1 MPAGKP
7 DERLENLRRVGRVGG
22 KRDLDAG
29 ASPMHFFGKEVRLAR
44 EAAGLTQA
52 ELGATVPCDGSTVS
66 KVEAGD
72 LAPTERFAVACDEA
86 FPHMAG
92 WFLRFYQDARK
103 WGDGPFPAWFQPFVA
118 YESAA
123 KSLRWY
129 EPLLVPGLLQV
140 ESYAREVLRGVQADA
155 SDEEIEQQVRA
166 RLERREIL
174 TREDPPHLWAVID
187 EGVLHRRIGTAKTML
202 DQLWHL
208 HRMSEQPK
216 VSLQVIPFGAG
227 ARSGLLGHFVIAE
240 PHEGTGV
247 VYLETAIAGQ
257 VVEAP
262 SVMSQAALSFDTL
275 RSEALP
281 RQASRDLIM
290 KIVDDHE
297 GS

>member
-1 MPAGKP
+1 
-7 DERLENLRRVGRVGG
+7 
-22 KRDLDAG
+22 
-29 ASPMHFFGKEVRLAR
+29 
-44 EAAGLTQA
+44 
-52 ELGATVPCDGSTVS
+52 
-66 KVEAGD
+66 
-72 LAPTERFAVACDEA
+72 
-86 FPHMAG
+86 MAG

-103 WGDGPFPAWFQPFVA
+103 WGDGPFPSWFQPFVA
-118 YESAA
+118 YEAAA

-155 SDEEIEQQVRA
+155 SDEEIEQQVQA

-174 TREDPPHLWAVID
+174 SRENPPHLWAVID
-187 EGVLHRRIGTAKTML
+187 EGVLRRRIGTAKTML

-208 HRMSEQPK
+208 QPK

-227 ARSGLLGHFVIAE
+227 ARSGLLGHFVIADPDE
-240 PHEGTGV
+240 RSSV

-262 SVMSQAALSFDTL
+262 SVMSQAGLTFDTL